1 MAIIQ
6 SGASDSVIVNIG
18 EAAAKGL
25 HNIAKPQDYGTLGHY
40 AVSVQT
46 GSIGAGSAANSE
58 LLQLRWTDSTRVCV
72 ITEIVCNGMVAF
84 TAFAAGSITLNAT
97 ICRSWSGDGSGGTPI
112 TLTGDTNQLR
122 ASMGASLM
130 GSARVSTTA
139 ALTAGTKTI
148 DSQPIGMITS
158 HSSGGVASA
167 TPIIG
172 SIYLPTPQLY
182 KCDIASGEHP
192 ITLVQNEGL
201 IIRSTV
207 PATGVWVAGFT
218 IKWMELSAF

>member
-1 MAIIQ
+1 
-6 SGASDSVIVNIG
+6 
-18 EAAAKGL
+18 
-25 HNIAKPQDYGTLGHY
+25 
-40 AVSVQT
+40 
-46 GSIGAGSAANSE
+46 
-58 LLQLRWTDSTRVCV
+58 
-72 ITEIVCNGMVAF
+72 
-84 TAFAAGSITLNAT
+84 
-97 ICRSWSGDGSGGTPI
+97 
-112 TLTGDTNQLR
+112 
-122 ASMGASLM
+122 MGASLM

-158 HSSGGVASA
+158 HSSGGVGSA

-182 KCDIASGEHP
+182 KCDLASGEHP

-218 IKWMELSAF
+218 IKWMELSVF